1 LANNPYIYC
10 DVVIQDTSVTTEV
23 VISNSYAGT
32 VNQSNGY
39 FIKQSINLYDAFI
52 TLIGRTPEPNEKI
65 LFIVE
70 SDVAIVANDLSTF
83 AIIGDDRWLNNE
95 INLRNFGLIAGKG
108 GNPAWNDQNYSSNP
122 PVGPVYDATDGGT
135 AIQSDYE
142 LPLVVQNYGLIAAG
156 GGGGGAAGDG
166 DDNVVIAGGGGA
178 FGVFHPNKS
187 FQTHTTN
194 PTVATF

>member
-1 LANNPYIYC
+1 LVPWIISGIQSEDITPNVLSGNFTVGSDGKAVYSIEIVDDFASEGSEILRFSLANNPYIYC

-95 INLRNFGLIAGKG
+95 INLRNFGLIAGKEEI
-108 GNPAWNDQNYSSNP
+108 SL
-122 PVGPVYDATDGGT
+122 
-135 AIQSDYE
+135 E
-142 LPLVVQNYGLIAAG
+142 
-156 GGGGGAAGDG
+156 
-166 DDNVVIAGGGGA
+166 
-178 FGVFHPNKS
+178 
-187 FQTHTTN
+187 
-194 PTVATF
+194 